1 MAKSEGTFASPPRTD
16 GWQKWMGRF
25 IVVALVGIFVGWLA
39 SNGTLSDL
47 VSGRLTAD
55 ELWGR
60 FSTLTTI
67 FLGIFIEAA
76 AFLLL
81 GTLMSAFI
89 QEFVTPDMLE
99 RFIPKNRFGA
109 AIMGSC
115 MGLIFPVCECGSVPA
130 ARRLMSKGAPVP
142 LGVAFLVAAP
152 VINPIVIISTWE
164 AFGGDPWIV
173 FGRLGLT
180 LLIAVTVAVVFSFH
194 PNPQSLLMPAACPV
208 PNDRHDHDH
217 HDHDHAHEH
226 HHHDD
231 ATERKTVGER
241 LRSIASH
248 SAAEF
253 FEMGQFVV
261 FGAFLAAMT
270 QTFIPRE
277 VLLAIGG
284 NPVTSILVMMALA
297 VILSICST
305 VDAFVAL
312 SFANTFGTG
321 SILAFLVYGP
331 IIDIKAVLLFTT
343 TLKKH
348 AVVLL
353 VVLVTL
359 LAFLSTIW
367 VNLNVG

>member
-1 MAKSEGTFASPPRTD
+1 MAKSEVMSPTRPN
-16 GWQKWMGRF
+16 GWQKWVGRF
-25 IVVALVGIFVGWLA
+25 IIAAIAGVFLGWLA
-39 SNGTLSDL
+39 TNGTFSDIL
-47 VSGRLTAD
+47 SGRLTAS
-55 ELWGR
+55 EVWGR
-60 FSTLTTI
+60 FLTLTTR

-81 GTLMSAFI
+81 GVLMSAVI
-89 QEFVTPDMLE
+89 QVFVTPDMLE
-99 RFIPKNRFGA
+99 RWVPKNRFGA
-109 AIMGSC
+109 SLMGAF

-142 LGVAFLVAAP
+142 LGVAFLLAAP
-152 VINPIVIISTWE
+152 VINPIVILSTWE

-173 FGRLGLT
+173 FGRLGFT
-180 LLIAVTVAVVFSFH
+180 ALIAVVIALVFSFH
-194 PNPQSLLMPAACPV
+194 PQPQSLLMPAACPV
-208 PNDRHDHDH
+208 PDDHHHDHDHDHDHDH
-217 HDHDHAHEH
+217 H
-226 HHHDD
+226 HHD
-231 ATERKTVGER
+231 ERPKTWSARGKA
-241 LRSIASH
+241 IADH
-248 SAAEF
+248 SATEF

-261 FGAFLAAMT
+261 FGALIAAIA
-270 QTFIPRE
+270 QTIIPRE

-284 NPVTSILVMMALA
+284 NPVTSVLVMMGLA
-297 VILSICST
+297 VLLSICST

-331 IIDIKAVLLFTT
+331 MIDIKAVLLFTT

-353 VVLVTL
+353 VVLATL
-359 LAFLSTIW
+359 LAFLTAIW

>member
-1 MAKSEGTFASPPRTD
+1 MAKGEGAFASPPRTD
-16 GWQKWMGRF
+16 GWQKWLGRF
-25 IVVALVGIFVGWLA
+25 VVVALAGILVGWLV
-39 SNGTLSDL
+39 SNGTFSDL
-47 VSGRLTAD
+47 LSGKLTAE

-89 QEFVTPDMLE
+89 QEFVTADMMQ
-99 RFIPKNRFGA
+99 RFVPQNRFGA

-115 MGLIFPVCECGSVPA
+115 LGLIFPVCECGSVPA
-130 ARRLMSKGAPVP
+130 ARRLLSKGAPVP
-142 LGVAFLVAAP
+142 LGVAFLLAAP

-173 FGRLGLT
+173 FGRIGLT
-180 LLIAVTVAVVFSFH
+180 LLIAITVAIVFSFH
-194 PNPQSLLMPAACPV
+194 PDPQSLLTPAACPV
-208 PNDRHDHDH
+208 PDEQDHE
-217 HDHDHAHEH
+217 HAHH
-226 HHHDD
+226 RFDD
-231 ATERKTVGER
+231 AAVRKPLGER
-241 LRSIASH
+241 MRSIANH
-248 SAAEF
+248 SATEF

-261 FGAFLAAMT
+261 FGAFIAALT
-270 QTFIPRE
+270 QTVVPRD

-284 NPVTSILVMMALA
+284 NPVSSILVMMALA
-297 VILSICST
+297 IILSICST

-312 SFANTFGTG
+312 GFANTFGTG

-348 AVVLL
+348 AVVVL

-359 LAFLSTIW
+359 LAFLTTIW

>member
-1 MAKSEGTFASPPRTD
+1 MAKSDVLTPARTQ
-16 GWQKWMGRF
+16 GWQKWVGRF
-25 IVVALVGIFVGWLA
+25 VIAAIAGVVIGWLVT
-39 SNGTLSDL
+39 SGTFSD
-47 VSGRLTAD
+47 VMSGRLTTS

-60 FSTLTTI
+60 FLTLTTI

-81 GTLMSAFI
+81 GVLMSAII
-89 QEFVTPDMLE
+89 QVFVTPEMVE
-99 RFIPKNRFGA
+99 RWVPRNRIGA
-109 AIMGSC
+109 SLMGAF

-142 LGVAFLVAAP
+142 LGIAFLLAAP

-164 AFGGDPWIV
+164 AFGGDPWVV

-180 LLIAVTVAVVFSFH
+180 VLIAVVIAMVFSFH
-194 PNPQSLLMPAACPV
+194 PDPQSLLTPAACHV
-208 PNDRHDHDH
+208 PDDH
-217 HDHDHAHEH
+217 HDHEDGHHHAHDHQHGE
-226 HHHDD
+226 
-231 ATERKTVGER
+231 AAPTTWRERGR
-241 LRSIASH
+241 AIASH
-248 SAAEF
+248 SATEF
-253 FEMGQFVV
+253 FEMGQYVV
-261 FGAFLAAMT
+261 FGALIAALA
-270 QTFIPRE
+270 QTVVPRE

-284 NPVTSILVMMALA
+284 NPVSSVLVMMGLA

-331 IIDIKAVLLFTT
+331 MIDIKAVLLFTT

-353 VVLVTL
+353 VVLATL
-359 LAFLSTIW
+359 LAFLTSFW

>member
-1 MAKSEGTFASPPRTD
+1 MAKSEVMSPARPN
-16 GWQKWMGRF
+16 GWQKWVGRF
-25 IVVALVGIFVGWLA
+25 IIAAIAGVFLGWLA
-39 SNGTLSDL
+39 TNGTFSDIL
-47 VSGRLTAD
+47 SGRLTAS
-55 ELWGR
+55 EVWGR
-60 FSTLTTI
+60 FLTLTTI

-81 GTLMSAFI
+81 GVLMSAVI
-89 QEFVTPDMLE
+89 QVFVTPDMLE
-99 RFIPKNRFGA
+99 RWVPKNRFGA
-109 AIMGSC
+109 SLMGAF

-142 LGVAFLVAAP
+142 LGVAFLLAAP
-152 VINPIVIISTWE
+152 VINPIVILSTWE

-173 FGRLGLT
+173 FGRLGFT
-180 LLIAVTVAVVFSFH
+180 ALIAVVIALVFSFH
-194 PNPQSLLMPAACPV
+194 PQPQSLLMPAACPV
-208 PNDRHDHDH
+208 PDDHHHDHEDDHEHDHDH
-217 HDHDHAHEH
+217 H

-231 ATERKTVGER
+231 RPKTWSARGKA
-241 LRSIASH
+241 IADH
-248 SAAEF
+248 SATEF

-261 FGAFLAAMT
+261 FGALIAAIA
-270 QTFIPRE
+270 QTIIPRE

-284 NPVTSILVMMALA
+284 NPVTSVLVMMGLA
-297 VILSICST
+297 VLLSICST

-331 IIDIKAVLLFTT
+331 MIDIKAVLLFTT

-353 VVLVTL
+353 VVLATL
-359 LAFLSTIW
+359 LAFLTAIW

>member
-1 MAKSEGTFASPPRTD
+1 MAKSDVLSPTRPD
-16 GWQKWMGRF
+16 GWQKWVGRF
-25 IVVALVGIFVGWLA
+25 VIAAIAGLLLGWLA
-39 SNGTLSDL
+39 TNGTFSDL
-47 VSGRLTAD
+47 MSGRLTAS
-55 ELWGR
+55 EVWGR
-60 FSTLTTI
+60 FLTLTTI

-81 GTLMSAFI
+81 GVLMSAII
-89 QEFVTPDMLE
+89 QVFVTPEMVQ
-99 RFIPKNRFGA
+99 RWVPKNRIGA
-109 AIMGSC
+109 SLMGAF

-142 LGVAFLVAAP
+142 LGIAFLLSAP

-164 AFGGDPWIV
+164 AFGGDPWVV

-180 LLIAVTVAVVFSFH
+180 VLIAFVIAMVFSFH
-194 PNPQSLLMPAACPV
+194 PDPQSLLTPAACPV
-208 PNDRHDHDH
+208 PDDHH
-217 HDHDHAHEH
+217 HDHDHDGHDHNHDH
-226 HHHDD
+226 HHHDH
-231 ATERKTVGER
+231 APTTWRERGR
-241 LRSIASH
+241 AIASH
-248 SAAEF
+248 SATEF
-253 FEMGQFVV
+253 FEMGQYVV
-261 FGAFLAAMT
+261 FGALIAALA
-270 QTFIPRE
+270 QTIVPRE

-284 NPVTSILVMMALA
+284 NPVTSVLVMMGLA

-331 IIDIKAVLLFTT
+331 MIDIKAVLLFTT

-353 VVLVTL
+353 VVLATL
-359 LAFLSTIW
+359 LAFLTTIW

>member
-1 MAKSEGTFASPPRTD
+1 MAKSEVMSPTRPN
-16 GWQKWMGRF
+16 GWQKWVGRF
-25 IVVALVGIFVGWLA
+25 IIAAIAGVFLGWLA
-39 SNGTLSDL
+39 TNGTFSDIL
-47 VSGRLTAD
+47 SGRLTAS
-55 ELWGR
+55 EVWGR
-60 FSTLTTI
+60 FLTLTTI

-81 GTLMSAFI
+81 GVLMSAVI
-89 QEFVTPDMLE
+89 QVFVTPDMLE
-99 RFIPKNRFGA
+99 RWVPKNRFGA
-109 AIMGSC
+109 SLMGAF

-142 LGVAFLVAAP
+142 LGVAFLLAAP
-152 VINPIVIISTWE
+152 VINPIVILSTWE

-173 FGRLGLT
+173 FGRLGFT
-180 LLIAVTVAVVFSFH
+180 ALIAVVIALVFSFH
-194 PNPQSLLMPAACPV
+194 PQPQSLLMPAACPV
-208 PNDRHDHDH
+208 PDDHHHDHDHDHDH
-217 HDHDHAHEH
+217 H
-226 HHHDD
+226 HHD
-231 ATERKTVGER
+231 ERPKTWSARGKA
-241 LRSIASH
+241 IADH
-248 SAAEF
+248 SATEF

-261 FGAFLAAMT
+261 FGALIAAIA
-270 QTFIPRE
+270 QTIIPRE

-284 NPVTSILVMMALA
+284 NPVTSVLVMMGLA
-297 VILSICST
+297 VLLSICST

-331 IIDIKAVLLFTT
+331 MIDIKAVLLFTT

-353 VVLVTL
+353 VVLATL
-359 LAFLSTIW
+359 LAFLTAIW